1 MCWGIW
7 KGKGNAKYMWGKT
20 ASPGKQAWATNAEAV
35 ETSFP
40 NQARARRTLRVDGRQ
55 DVTES
60 PAMHI
65 PRREWTRSE
74 IRGAFDGN
82 TP

>member
-1 MCWGIW
+1 VHVGK
-7 KGKGNAKYMWGKT
+7 KG
-20 ASPGKQAWATNAEAV
+20 SPGKQASETNTEAV
-35 ETSFP
+35 ETSYP
-40 NQARARRTLRVDGRQ
+40 NQARARLTLRVDGRQ

-60 PAMHI
+60 PTMYI
-65 PRREWTRSE
+65 PRREWMRSE